1 MRSLLKVADKT
12 FVLTSEQLETIL
24 GVLFDAPIMQDDYVG
39 NNKGDDGTNYIKI
52 LKRVVAT
59 DGLSVN
65 TMPDAYLDTLEFKT
79 KMYLESKTK

>member
-24 GVLFDAPIMQDDYVG
+24 GVLFDAPIMNDEYVG
-39 NNKGDDGTNYIKI
+39 SSKGDDGTQYIKI

-59 DGLSVN
+59 DGLTVN
-65 TMPDAYLDTLEFKT
+65 TMPDAYIDALEFKT
-79 KMYLESKTK
+79 KLYLESKAK